1 MKKMYVFVICVML
14 MACSQDDSVQ
24 PQEVEE
30 VEAIGDFS
38 LSGKFLAP
46 NQTDPISNAQVTLF
60 KAEQKQAETLTNSEG
75 VFIFNELF
83 EGSYT
88 VLLEKGHF
96 SSTLNVEMEAGQ
108 ETNSVDI
115 GNIDIQEFPRIGVV
129 TGHYDTIENILYDMG
144 LVNPITS
151 APLFDII
158 EGNPSGK
165 PTANAKLHRG
175 QQPHDFG
182 KTANSNPYL
191 MTNVDFTLEELL
203 TDSGQLAEYDILFF
217 NCGLDT
223 SKAELNDNI
232 YNYVNNG
239 GILYATDWAFPFLEH
254 IHNLDGNSYLSF
266 AEPHKSGVSLST
278 EATILD
284 ATLSNWL
291 EDNFGISANGTLT
304 IDEFLNSWQ
313 VVESHDETQVLPWL
327 NGSVDYLD
335 ANDDFVT
342 DTKNLA
348 FTYQIGEG
356 GIFYSSF
363 HTENNEEG
371 FSDVDRIMEYMVFEL
386 STLGQVQE

>member
-1 MKKMYVFVICVML
+1 
-14 MACSQDDSVQ
+14 MACSQDDTVKL
-24 PQEVEE
+24 QEVEE
-30 VEAIGDFS
+30 VEDTGDFS

-60 KAEQKQAETLTNSEG
+60 KAEQKQAETLTNSQG
-75 VFIFNELF
+75 VFMFNELF

-88 VLLEKGHF
+88 VVLLKGHF
-96 SSTLNVEMEAGQ
+96 SSTLSIEIDDQQ
-108 ETNSVDI
+108 ETNSIDI

-129 TGHYDTIENILYDMG
+129 TGYYDNIENILYDMG
-144 LVNPITS
+144 LVNPLTS

-158 EGNPSGK
+158 EGNPLGK
-165 PTANAKLHRG
+165 PTANDKLHRG
-175 QQPHDFG
+175 HQHNDLG
-182 KTANSNPYL
+182 KTASNPYL
-191 MTNVDFTLEELL
+191 ATNVDFTLEDLL
-203 TDSGQLAEYDILFF
+203 SNPGQLAEYDILFF

-223 SKAELNDNI
+223 SNADLNNNVYD
-232 YNYVNNG
+232 YVNNG
-239 GILYATDWAFPFLEH
+239 GILYATDWAFPFLDH
-254 IHNLDGNSYLSF
+254 INNVDEYSYLTF
-266 AEPHKSGVSLST
+266 VEPHQSGVSLST

-304 IDEFLNSWQ
+304 IDEFLGSWQ
-313 VVESHDETQVLPWL
+313 VVESHDETLVMPWL
-327 NGSVDYLD
+327 NGSVDYVD
-335 ANDDFVT
+335 ANDDLVT
-342 DTKNLA
+342 NTKNLA
-348 FTYQIGEG
+348 FTYQVGEG